1 MTTESIKKLSIIKFS
16 NGHLKQTEDIL
27 AIEEPLEIALI
38 QEGTMPFK
46 KPVSITMRTPGKDPE
61 LATGF
66 LFTEGIIQEPAQI
79 IKVEQ
84 LHENEVLVHLDPNIN
99 LDLSRLDRHFYTN
112 SSCGVCG
119 KSSVDQLRSVRPFHL
134 SNSAIQIEAEV
145 LFGLNHQ
152 VRNAQSVFERTGGI
166 HASALFDST
175 GKLYG
180 IFEDVGRHNA
190 LDKLIGHAI
199 QNLQYPLVNYLLFLS
214 GRASFE
220 LVQKA
225 AMAGIP
231 VVCALGAPSSM
242 AVELATEFN
251 ITLIGFLKNDT
262 FNIYSVPER
271 IVRN

>member
-1 MTTESIKKLSIIKFS
+1 MTIESIKQLSIIKFA
-16 NGHLKQTEDIL
+16 NGHLNQAEDIL

-38 QEGTMPFK
+38 QEGAMPFK
-46 KPVSITMRTPGKDPE
+46 KPVSITMRTPGKDIA

-66 LFTEGIIQEPAQI
+66 LFTEGIIQDPAHI
-79 IKVEQ
+79 LKVEQ
-84 LHENEVLVHLDPNIN
+84 LQENEVLVHLDPKLN

-119 KSSVDQLRSVRPFHL
+119 KSSVDQLRSVSPAHL
-134 SNSAIQIEAEV
+134 SKSTIQIEAEV
-145 LFGLNHQ
+145 LFGLNQQ

-166 HASALFDST
+166 HASALFESS
-175 GKLYG
+175 GKLCG

-199 QNLQYPLVNYLLFLS
+199 QNLQYPLNNYLLFLS

-220 LVQKA
+220 LIQKA

-271 IVRN
+271 IVSN